1 MPNSSRG
8 DAPVVD
14 LPVPGL
20 TANTELMARMQ
31 SGLWAGGALIA
42 LLVAVLPHPAETFT
56 WGFVGVSAVA
66 ATAAALL
73 RARASHMTLFQLQA
87 LGFLGTVLITVCVY
101 FTGER
106 RGAPATDLEMLYF
119 WVAIYAAYFMNKRQA
134 AAQIAWAAV
143 LYWAVLALT
152 CPSCQGQGVV
162 VANYGPESSEGD
174 AILLRSLEDAGS

>member
-31 SGLWAGGALIA
+31 SGLWAGGALVA
-42 LLVAVLPHPAETFT
+42 LLVAVLPHPPQTFT

-66 ATAAALL
+66 GATAALL
-73 RARASHMTLFQLQA
+73 RVRAPHMTLFQLQA
-87 LGFLGTVLITVCVY
+87 LGFLGTTVITVCVY

-106 RGAPATDLEMLYF
+106 KGAPATDLEMLYF
-119 WVAIYAAYFMNKRQA
+119 WVAIYSAYFLSKHQA
-134 AAQIAWAAV
+134 AVQIAWAAV
-143 LYWAVLALT
+143 LYWAVLAL
-152 CPSCQGQGVV
+152 
-162 VANYGPESSEGD
+162 SSNPD
-174 AILLRSLEDAGS
+174 VIAI